1 MSEGSRHADAWES
14 PGFLLWHATLRWQR
28 AMTEALTPLG
38 LTHVQFVLLASTWWL
53 CEQDG
58 PPRQRDLAEHA
69 GTDPMMTSQVARA
82 LVEKGLLV
90 REPDADDGRAWR
102 LRPTHEGRAL
112 ALHAVDAVETADAAY
127 FDQVPARS
135 VAGMRVA
142 LRALGGRRS

>member
-1 MSEGSRHADAWES
+1 MTRGSRHADAWES

-28 AMTEALTPLG
+28 AMAEALTPLG

-53 CEQDG
+53 CENGG

-90 REPDADDGRAWR
+90 REPDPDDGRAWR
-102 LRPTHEGRAL
+102 LSPTRQGTAL
-112 ALHAVDAVETADAAY
+112 ARRAVQAVETADAAY
-127 FDQVPARS
+127 FDQVPPRS
-135 VAGMRVA
+135 VAGLNAA
-142 LRALGGRRS
+142 LRALGGRPA